1 MTEPETEQEGE
12 RTWDLPCLEPVTEP
26 KGRRRGQKDLP
37 CLGPVTEPKA
47 EEEDRRTKNLPCL
60 GPVTEPDRTHLA
72 GTSDRARGKKKS
84 KEKIK
89 DLPCLGPVIE
99 PEAEED
105 RRTYLAWGQ

>member
-1 MTEPETEQEGE
+1 MPGASD
-12 RTWDLPCLEPVTEP
+12 RA

-72 GTSDRARGKKKS
+72 GTSDRARGKRRAKKNQGPTLPGAS
-84 KEKIK
+84 
-89 DLPCLGPVIE
+89 DRARGRRRQTYLPCLRPVTE
-99 PEAEED
+99 PEAEQENK
-105 RRTYLAWGQ
+105 RTYPA